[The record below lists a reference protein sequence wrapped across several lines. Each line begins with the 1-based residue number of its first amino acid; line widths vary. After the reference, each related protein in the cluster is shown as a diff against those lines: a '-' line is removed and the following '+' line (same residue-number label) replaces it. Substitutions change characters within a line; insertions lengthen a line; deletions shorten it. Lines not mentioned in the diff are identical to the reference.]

1 MPQFMKVATTS
12 ELEDQQAKLV
22 EIEGR
27 KIALS
32 FAKISSTRLRGSCSD
47 DRPGPRR
54 GSR

>member
-27 KIALS
+27 KIAL
-32 FAKISSTRLRGSCSD
+32 FRMGEAFYALRDRHKINV
-47 DRPGPRR
+47 P
-54 GSR
+54 